1 MQEVS
6 VLYVCTKFEADS
18 CIRSK
23 VIKGSQNLEI
33 GSRDT
38 GHAYLGVALWSTRRR
53 GVLYV
58 CTKFEADISVRSKVI
73 KGSQNLQIRS
83 LDPGHAHLGVVL

>member
-1 MQEVS
+1 MVHMQEVS

-73 KGSQNLQIRS
+73 KGPKICKLGNLTPATPI
-83 LDPGHAHLGVVL
+83 